1 MTKAKIECKKIIA
14 QAKLTHWNNFVG
26 NLDDRVDLGN
36 VYKEIK
42 KIKQKYCPP
51 DFDLRVGD
59 RVFKTNQA
67 KADAFAEVFA
77 DASSIHHLPAGM
89 QEYRDSYEKQNP
101 LQDPAPAD
109 LAINCPLTRAELET
123 ALSSIKKLKVSEG
136 LDRVSYRM
144 LRELPESYMEALLAL
159 FRRCWEGGVIPDGW
173 KHAIVAP
180 IPKQGKSRKE
190 VGNYRPIS
198 LTSHIGKIYE
208 RIVKQ
213 RLNHF
218 CESNG
223 VIPLCQAGFR
233 AGRGVSDHLVRL
245 GAHVRRARLRRRA
258 LYSCFFDVR
267 RAYDT
272 VWHGRLLRKIKE
284 VGLSGQMYNF
294 VTAFLSKRTFQV
306 RWKGTL
312 SNSQRLDMGVPQGSV
327 IAPLLFSIML
337 YDINKIQKHDAI
349 ITLYAD
355 DLAIWKESKCR
366 KFTNITKTNLFL
378 RQIQKQFQ
386 EIINIVNQYMFHNGF
401 SLSSEKNGIY
411 HLWPLAPCVARIQ
424 YYYY

>member
-1 MTKAKIECKKIIA
+1 MT
-14 QAKLTHWNNFVG
+14 
-26 NLDDRVDLGN
+26 
-36 VYKEIK
+36 
-42 KIKQKYCPP
+42 P
-51 DFDLRVGD
+51 
-59 RVFKTNQA
+59 
-67 KADAFAEVFA
+67 
-77 DASSIHHLPAGM
+77 IH
-89 QEYRDSYEKQNP
+89 
-101 LQDPAPAD
+101 
-109 LAINCPLTRAELET
+109 
-123 ALSSIKKLKVSEG
+123 
-136 LDRVSYRM
+136 
-144 LRELPESYMEALLAL
+144 
-159 FRRCWEGGVIPDGW
+159 
-173 KHAIVAP
+173 
-180 IPKQGKSRKE
+180 KQGKSREE

-218 CESNG
+218 CGSRG

-233 AGRGVSDHLVRL
+233 TGRGVSDHLVWL

-294 VTAFLSKRTFQV
+294 VKSFLSKRTFPV

-312 SNSQRLDMGVPQGSV
+312 SNSQRLDTEVPQGSV

-337 YDINKIQKHDAI
+337 YDINKTRKHDAI

-355 DLAIWKESKCR
+355 DLAIWKETKCR
-366 KFTNITKTNLFL
+366 KFSNITIESCLL
-378 RQIQKQFQ
+378 PRS
-386 EIINIVNQYMFHNGF
+386 IVPV
-401 SLSSEKNGIY
+401 SVSACS
-411 HLWPLAPCVARIQ
+411 C
-424 YYYY
+424 

>member
-1 MTKAKIECKKIIA
+1 MTKAKIECKKTTTIA
-14 QAKLTHWNNFVG
+14 QAKLTHWNDFVG
-26 NLDDRVDLGN
+26 NLDDRVDLDN
-36 VYKEIK
+36 VHEEIK
-42 KIKQKYCPP
+42 KIKQQYCPP

-67 KADAFAEVFA
+67 KADAFAEVLA
-77 DASSIHHLPAGM
+77 DASSTHHLPAGM
-89 QEYRDSYEKQNP
+89 QEYRDSYETQNP

-109 LAINCPLTRAELET
+109 LAVNYPFSRAELET
-123 ALSSIKKLKVSEG
+123 ALSSVTKLKVSEG

-144 LRELPESYMEALLAL
+144 LRELSEPYMEALLAL

-173 KHAIVAP
+173 KHATVTP

-198 LTSHIGKIYE
+198 LPSHIGKIYE

-218 CESNG
+218 CESKG

-233 AGRGVSDHLVRL
+233 IGRGVSDHLVRL
-245 GAHVRRARLRRRA
+245 GARVRRARLRRRA

-272 VWHGRLLRKIKE
+272 VWHGRLLRKVKE

-294 VTAFLSKRTFQV
+294 VKAFLSKRTFPV

-312 SNSQRLDMGVPQGSV
+312 SNSQRLDMGFRR
-327 IAPLLFSIML
+327 AL
-337 YDINKIQKHDAI
+337 
-349 ITLYAD
+349 
-355 DLAIWKESKCR
+355 
-366 KFTNITKTNLFL
+366 
-378 RQIQKQFQ
+378 
-386 EIINIVNQYMFHNGF
+386 
-401 SLSSEKNGIY
+401 
-411 HLWPLAPCVARIQ
+411 
-424 YYYY
+424 